1 MEVLL
6 CILSQTSVAQ
16 EELVASI
23 HAQQTIYLIVR
34 LLMQT
39 RQRPWEALMA
49 KNRQQSKPRWL
60 MLPGMAS
67 LELQVSLVSIITKS
81 IISISY
87 FIDQR
92 TSGTYASSY
101 SGAAAGLRG

>member
-1 MEVLL
+1 
-6 CILSQTSVAQ
+6 
-16 EELVASI
+16 
-23 HAQQTIYLIVR
+23 
-34 LLMQT
+34 
-39 RQRPWEALMA
+39 MA

-67 LELQVSLVSIITKS
+67 LELQVSLVCITTKS

-87 FIDQR
+87 FTDQR
-92 TSGTYASSY
+92 SSGTYASSY